1 MAATIATGR
10 SAITELVEPALTS
23 AIISE
28 STNALINPAH
38 PACAEVQ
45 LHVEPDFTFDA
56 RPFKR

>member
-1 MAATIATGR
+1 
-10 SAITELVEPALTS
+10 VEPALTS